1 MKGGK
6 PFIFYPQNRLCRF
19 EERLISRFL
28 YHFLYRAAKP
38 HKKMVFSLHA
48 RRLKASS

>member
-6 PFIFYPQNRLCRF
+6 PFIFNPQGWLCRP

-28 YHFLYRAAKP
+28 YHFLA
-38 HKKMVFSLHA
+38 V
-48 RRLKASS
+48 RRSRTRK

>member
-6 PFIFYPQNRLCRF
+6 PFIFNPQGWLCRP

-28 YHFLYRAAKP
+28 YHFLAVR
-38 HKKMVFSLHA
+38 
-48 RRLKASS
+48 

>member
-6 PFIFYPQNRLCRF
+6 PFIFIPQNRLFRF

-28 YHFLYRAAKP
+28 YHFLAVRQSHTRK
-38 HKKMVFSLHA
+38 
-48 RRLKASS
+48 

>member
-6 PFIFYPQNRLCRF
+6 PFILIPQNRLCRL

-28 YHFLYRAAKP
+28 YHFRA
-38 HKKMVFSLHA
+38 V
-48 RRLKASS
+48 R